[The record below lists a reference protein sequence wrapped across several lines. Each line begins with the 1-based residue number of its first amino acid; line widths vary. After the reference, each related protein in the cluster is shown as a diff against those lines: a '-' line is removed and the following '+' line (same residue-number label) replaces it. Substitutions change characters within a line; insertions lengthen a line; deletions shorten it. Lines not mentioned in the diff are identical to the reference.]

1 MIKCLTMI
9 DIYFRYMV
17 TWMAFIVRYISIH
30 VARLTSMEGIV
41 MNLMLRL
48 FNQEVVQYGMK
59 IMAKVLIVLI
69 MVVVMGVV

>member
-17 TWMAFIVRYISIH
+17 TWMASMVRYISIH